1 MVDITK
7 YKNVSLP
14 KDTYNTITKLQKVM
28 VPDATISRTQVI
40 NILVEKER
48 KKQSV
53 NENKRMGENIRLYL
67 QRLLYC

>member
-7 YKNVSLP
+7 YKNVSIQ

-48 KKQSV
+48 KKQ
-53 NENKRMGENIRLYL
+53 NGKMER
-67 QRLLYC
+67 

>member
-48 KKQSV
+48 KKTKWQTQDLF
-53 NENKRMGENIRLYL
+53 NEDRVD
-67 QRLLYC
+67 LLNHTG